1 MNSAPFC
8 MSPSALEHPSAK
20 VWGLLSC
27 GVRFTQKQ
35 RLLVALGRLFLQR
48 TTGDWSILTAC
59 VSKMSAVIFRE
70 STRLKKSHNARKVG
84 VGTSSL
90 AQERSEMTQILD
102 DHSDHREGQ

>member
-1 MNSAPFC
+1 
-8 MSPSALEHPSAK
+8 MS
-20 VWGLLSC
+20 G
-27 GVRFTQKQ
+27 
-35 RLLVALGRLFLQR
+35 
-48 TTGDWSILTAC
+48 
-59 VSKMSAVIFRE
+59 VIFRE